1 MSKSSSTR
9 LPRVRMIGPDD
20 LLTAAKRL
28 EAMQGEMTAVA
39 DRMRQQKI
47 KQLQVTGWGK
57 FERAID
63 LLREFTA
70 HSEFAV
76 KTAPH
81 RS

>member
-9 LPRVRMIGPDD
+9 LPRVRMVGPDD

-28 EAMQGEMTAVA
+28 EEMQGDMTAVA
-39 DRMRQQKI
+39 DRMRQLKM
-47 KQLQVTGWGK
+47 KQLQITGFGK

-63 LLREFTA
+63 LLREFAA
-70 HSEFAV
+70 HAEFAV